1 MQGLSVVKQG
11 RGRDMF
17 ATYRQPSE
25 DTAGE
30 KRIGSPYKEYSHTT
44 AIFTPLGSSE
54 FAAGALGLWSRLAVG
69 GEPASWC
76 KMVLG

>member
-1 MQGLSVVKQG
+1 MLHTDNPV
-11 RGRDMF
+11 RTR
-17 ATYRQPSE
+17 P
-25 DTAGE
+25 GE
-30 KRIGSPYKEYSHTT
+30 KRIVSAYKEYSHTT